1 MSKSEIYE
9 IVVRCGY
16 ATLAANAFRRAFG
29 IDEVW
34 VPIKLPAIISADAY
48 DGIMECF
55 ANPESPMDGRW

>member
-34 VPIKLPAIISADAY
+34 VADQAPR
-48 DGIMECF
+48 D
-55 ANPESPMDGRW
+55 NQRGRIRRDHGMLREP